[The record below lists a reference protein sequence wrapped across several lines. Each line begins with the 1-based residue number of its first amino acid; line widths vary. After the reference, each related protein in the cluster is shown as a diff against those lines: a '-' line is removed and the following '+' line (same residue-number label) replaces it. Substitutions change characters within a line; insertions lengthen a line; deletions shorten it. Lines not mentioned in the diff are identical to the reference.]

1 MNYKTDDKELIWVTK
16 EQAKI
21 FNDLDADGNK
31 KNFVDKLIA
40 DRKIDIESSIECLD
54 DDLLRLKAFALT
66 YKTELKKVY
75 DEQDKALEEL
85 WGTHDKKIYELKEKI
100 RQLKP
105 ELQNIKNQ
113 IDEVNK
119 VMNGVST
126 YNIDKLLEVV
136 RKVNGMSEDDKK
148 LMIDLINLTNR
159 N

>member
-1 MNYKTDDKELIWVTK
+1 MNYKTDEKELIWVTK
-16 EQAKI
+16 EQKEA
-21 FNDLDADGNK
+21 FNDLNSDQNK

-40 DRKIDIESSIECLD
+40 DRKIDIENSIECLD

-75 DEQDKALEEL
+75 DEQDEALEKL
-85 WGTHDKKIYELKEKI
+85 WETHDEKIYELKEKI
-100 RQLKP
+100 KQLKP

-113 IDEVNK
+113 IDK
-119 VMNGVST
+119 VSEIMNGLST